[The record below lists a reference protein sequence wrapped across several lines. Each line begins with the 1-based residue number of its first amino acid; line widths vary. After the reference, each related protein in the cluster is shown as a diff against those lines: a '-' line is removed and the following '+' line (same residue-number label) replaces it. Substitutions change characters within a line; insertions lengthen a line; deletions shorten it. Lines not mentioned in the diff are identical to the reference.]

1 MSAMSLVI
9 FLGLIAR
16 EMGCSPKLI
25 WSISVVAKLML
36 TLFVNEPLCPNAFAI
51 GVNFIKN

>member
-9 FLGLIAR
+9 LLGLIAR

-51 GVNFIKN
+51 GVNCIKN